1 MKTNSQEVQELLIEA
16 QRKAWTSKP
25 KILKVTQKKDLDY
38 QLLFESLKTLSM
50 DRHARINQAWSM
62 PVNQQ
67 VSKEW
72 LRDFQEL
79 G

>member
-38 QLLFESLKTLSM
+38 QLLFESLKTLKIAKDYDSET
-50 DRHARINQAWSM
+50 RSGYRCKKI
-62 PVNQQ
+62 
-67 VSKEW
+67 
-72 LRDFQEL
+72 
-79 G
+79 